1 MFALIVSIF
10 SSYWRYIAIGAAVI
24 FAYFW
29 WEHSVEQKALLKFN
43 QNQLIQLLKDQ
54 RELDNKLKDVR
65 KIQDQ
70 ILENEKQFKQN
81 LDKKLSGINNFL
93 GSDEA
98 KRLDRPASEI
108 LKKTLREISQ

>member
-10 SSYWRYIAIGAAVI
+10 SSHWRYIAIAAAVI

-29 WEHSVEQKALLKFN
+29 WKNAVEQGALLRFN
-43 QNQLIQLLKDQ
+43 QNQLIQLIEDQ
-54 RELDNKLKDVR
+54 KELDNKLKDVR
-65 KIQDQ
+65 QIQDQ